1 MGRRLRID
9 GSQGRSGGRIRHARG
24 RAGEPS
30 PLRRGGDEQ
39 ADRDRGSTGRPDRG
53 HGAPAAGVAVGGA
66 QRVHAS
72 DRNSQR
78 DAAPR
83 LDGEI
88 LGRMTESKG
97 VKPGA
102 PEQPHKPAPKIVAV
116 RPLPTDYQVDPS
128 DPFPIP
134 TPTRARALVGK
145 SAAKAGALAV
155 AATVGPVGPV
165 QPAPAPQ
172 TPVIRATRL
181 SHSRDHKSLRI
192 AHLYPSLLNVAG

>member
-53 HGAPAAGVAVGGA
+53 HGAPAAGVAVGGP
-66 QRVHAS
+66 QWVHAP
-72 DRNSQR
+72 DRDSQR
-78 DAAPR
+78 DAATR

-97 VKPGA
+97 AKPGA
-102 PEQPHKPAPKIVAV
+102 AEQPHKPTPKTVAV
-116 RPLPTDYQVDPS
+116 RPISTDYQADPV

-134 TPTRARALVGK
+134 TPGPRRARKSASN
-145 SAAKAGALAV
+145 SAAKADALPEKSTADLAGV
-155 AATVGPVGPV
+155 PVG
-165 QPAPAPQ
+165 
-172 TPVIRATRL
+172 
-181 SHSRDHKSLRI
+181 K
-192 AHLYPSLLNVAG
+192 